1 MSRLIAAIAAA
12 AVLLAGAPALAQSS
26 GPKGAANP
34 EEAAVRATLDHYLA
48 GHATG
53 DPAEFRQAFAPESK
67 LFWIR
72 DGKLMQRTSE
82 DYIAGATGKPAADEA
97 QRKRWI
103 ESVDITGTAA
113 TAKVVLDYP
122 TVVFTDYMSLLKT
135 PEGWK
140 IINKTFDAAPKP
152 KPKP

>member
-1 MSRLIAAIAAA
+1 MSRLIAAIAVGAA
-12 AVLLAGAPALAQSS
+12 LLAGAPALAQT
-26 GPKGAANP
+26 ANP

-72 DGKLMQRTSE
+72 DGKLMQRTSD
-82 DYIAGATGKPAADEA
+82 DYIAGATGKPAPDEA

-103 ESVDITGTAA
+103 ESVDITGSAA

-122 TVVFTDYMSLLKT
+122 TVVLTDYMSLLKM

-140 IINKTFDAAPKP
+140 IINKIFDAAPKP
-152 KPKP
+152 KP

>member
-1 MSRLIAAIAAA
+1 MSRSIGALALG
-12 AVLLAGAPALAQSS
+12 AVLLAAAPALAQ
-26 GPKGAANP
+26 AAHP
-34 EEAAVRATLDHYLA
+34 EETAVRAALDHYLA

-53 DPAEFRQAFAPESK
+53 DPAEFRQAFHDESK

-72 DGKLMQRTSE
+72 DGKLMQRTDDE
-82 DYIAGATGKPAADEA
+82 YIAGATGKPAADEA
-97 QRKRWI
+97 LRKRWI
-103 ESVDITGTAA
+103 ESVDVTGTAA

-140 IINKTFDAAPKP
+140 IVNKTFDAAPKP
-152 KPKP
+152 KP

>member
-1 MSRLIAAIAAA
+1 MSRSIGALALG
-12 AVLLAGAPALAQSS
+12 AVLLMGGPALAH
-26 GPKGAANP
+26 AAHP
-34 EEAAVRATLDHYLA
+34 EEAAVRAALDHYLA

-53 DPAEFRQAFAPESK
+53 DPAEFRQAFHDESK

-72 DGKLMQRTSE
+72 DGKLMQRTDDE
-82 DYIAGATGKPAADEA
+82 YIAGATGKPAADEA
-97 QRKRWI
+97 LRKRWI
-103 ESVDITGTAA
+103 ESVDVTGTAA

-140 IINKTFDAAPKP
+140 IVNKTFDAAPKP
-152 KPKP
+152 KP